1 MIMLPLALAA
11 ALSAAPAVQVD
22 QLGYAPLDKKWAAIP
37 HAASQARIRNV
48 VGGAIVLTVPVA
60 PRRVVDPASGDS
72 VYSADFTALQAPGN
86 YYVDVT
92 GVGTSEVFRVDAVAY
107 DRLLRHLIKG
117 LYYQRCGAAIPFSYG
132 GAWTHGACHDHGGAD
147 ASYDWST
154 TGGAPG
160 GFRDTRGGWHDAGD
174 YGKYSTNNDYA
185 VGLLMQAYLAAP
197 SKFVADDVGIPESH
211 NGVPDL
217 LDEARVGLSWML
229 KMQLVDGSVL
239 HRESVWGYAG
249 EFLPESDVQTRYYTD
264 ISSDATA
271 VQCAA
276 MALAARA
283 YAGTDTT
290 FAGRCNRSALSAWN
304 WLKAHPAR
312 VPVGGFAN
320 KYGHIGAT
328 YIAGSEIGRRLWA
341 AAEMFRLNGDATANS
356 YVQAH
361 WGEVKEYSGVYYP
374 DSWGD
379 VANRA
384 AYTYRTAPG
393 ADPAL
398 VSGNWWSVSNSLQ
411 NSCDGWLARV
421 NADGYGCAGSSTPG
435 NDDYY
440 WGATGVFLRYGWA
453 LVEGWRT
460 TGNAA
465 YLDAA
470 REQIHYLLGRNALG
484 KVFVTG
490 LGSRPVLHAHGAWN
504 LSAGYTNVDDAL
516 CHPVP
521 DLLIGGPNKADN
533 AAISPYPGRCYE
545 DIADPNYG
553 FKGNYTLNET
563 SLDIQASFIA
573 LAGFLSTGAATVE
586 TPEPLPGVIKARA
599 RLIAAPMPFTSRV
612 RMQALDADGR
622 PVLEADAKARPT
634 ITVFS
639 ASGSRVA
646 ELETGVDGSAWWD
659 AGTANGARSAAGVYF
674 ARLGKSGPTTR
685 LIRVR

>member
-11 ALSAAPAVQVD
+11 ALSSSPAVQVD
-22 QLGYAPLDKKWAAIP
+22 QLGYAPTDKKWAAIP

-60 PRRVVDPASGDS
+60 ARRVVDPASGDS
-72 VYSADFTALQAPGN
+72 VYSADFTSLVTPGN
-86 YYVDVT
+86 YYVEVP
-92 GVGTSEVFRVDAVAY
+92 GVGSSEGFRVDALAY
-107 DRLLRHLIKG
+107 DRLFRKLLKG
-117 LYYQRCGAAIPFSYG
+117 LYYQRCGTAIPAAYG
-132 GAWTHGACHDHGGAD
+132 GAWTHGSCHDHGGAD

-154 TGGAPG
+154 TGGVAG

-174 YGKYSTNNDYA
+174 YGKYSDNNSYA
-185 VGLLMQAYLAAP
+185 VGELLQAYLAAP
-197 SKFVADDVGIPESH
+197 SRFAADDVGIPESH

-217 LDEARVGLSWML
+217 LDEARVGLAWML

-239 HRESVWGYAG
+239 HRESVSGYAG
-249 EFLPESDVQTRYYTD
+249 EFLPESDVQTRYYTE

-276 MALAARA
+276 MALGARA

-312 VPVGGFAN
+312 VPAGGFAN

-356 YVQAH
+356 YVGAH
-361 WGEVKEYSGVYYP
+361 WSGVAEYNGVYYP

-379 VANRA
+379 VANRG
-384 AYTYRTAPG
+384 AYAYRTAPG

-398 VSGNWWSVSNSLQ
+398 VSGNWWSAVNSLQ
-411 NSCDGWLARV
+411 NSCDNWMARI
-421 NADGYGCAGSSTPG
+421 NSDGYGCAASTDPPYG
-435 NDDYY
+435 DYY
-440 WGATGVFLRYGWA
+440 WGATGVFLHYGWA
-453 LVEGWRT
+453 MVEGWRA

-470 REQIHYLLGRNALG
+470 REQVHYILGRNALG

-490 LGSRPVLHAHGAWN
+490 LGSHPVLHAHGAWN
-504 LSAGYTNVDDAL
+504 YSAGYTNVDDAL
-516 CHPVP
+516 SHPVP
-521 DLLIGGPNKADN
+521 YLLIGGPNKADN
-533 AAISPYPGRCYE
+533 STISPFPGRCYE

-553 FKGNYTLNET
+553 YKGNYTLNET
-563 SLDIQASFIA
+563 SLDIQAGFIA
-573 LAGFLSTGAATVE
+573 LAGFLSTGAATVDA
-586 TPEPLPGVIKARA
+586 PEPLPGMAHGRT
-599 RLIAAPMPFTSRV
+599 RLTASPIPFVSRV
-612 RMQALDADGR
+612 RLQSLDSEGR
-622 PVLEADAKARPT
+622 PAQEADAKARPP
-634 ITVFS
+634 IGVFA
-639 ASGSRVA
+639 ASGRRVA
-646 ELETGVDGSAWWD
+646 ELKTGVDGSAWWD
-659 AGTANGARSAAGVYF
+659 GRNLKPKF
-674 ARLGKSGPTTR
+674 PWEILIWNTR
-685 LIRVR
+685 NR